1 MRQQNK
7 NNIGKRRKENTI
19 SRLEKIHPHK
29 MLLYLSIFGS
39 TLIFLFMIS
48 AYTVSRLEADL
59 VNFTMPKSFVVSLV
73 LLLLSSF
80 SISKVL
86 PAFKK
91 DNIKQVKVSL
101 EVTLLLGLA
110 FTISQYVG
118 WYEMNQSG
126 VYLSGKDS
134 GAYLYVIS
142 GLHVLHLAGGLAFL
156 TLVYTKVSGVL
167 RDPVK
172 SLIMVTNPYQQVR
185 LEMLTVYWHFV
196 DALWVA
202 LFFYF
207 LFSF

>member
-7 NNIGKRRKENTI
+7 NNTEEKKRETTI

-39 TLIFLFMIS
+39 SLIFLFMIT
-48 AYTVSRLEADL
+48 AYTFSRPENDL
-59 VNFTMPKSFVVSLV
+59 VNFSMPKSFIVSLV
-73 LLLLSSF
+73 LLMLSSF
-80 SISKVL
+80 FISKVL

-91 DNIKQVKVSL
+91 DNITEVKRAL
-101 EVTLLLGLA
+101 EMTLLLGLA

-118 WYEMNQSG
+118 WYEMNRSG
-126 VYLSGKDS
+126 IYLSGEDS

-142 GLHVLHLAGGLAFL
+142 GLHVLHLAAGLAFL
-156 TLVYTKVSGVL
+156 TLTYTKVSTTS

-172 SLIMVTNPYQQVR
+172 ALIMVTNPYQRIR
-185 LEMLTVYWHFV
+185 LEMLTTYWHFI
-196 DALWVA
+196 DILWVG